1 MTLKGTVKTVGE
13 VVASRG
19 QLEALIGAKM
29 SDELEEMEAEEARE
43 AHEEASDGKKPTA
56 S

>member
-1 MTLKGTVKTVGE
+1 MVGW
-13 VVASRG
+13 G
-19 QLEALIGAKM
+19 QLEPSIAAKITA
-29 SDELEEMEAEEARE
+29 ELKEMEAEEARE